1 MFIKRKTIEAL
12 TKRIEDLEYQVRM
25 LENMHA
31 TIENVGSPRALTT
44 LDTDAGW
51 VSHGKVAWYRG
62 RQLTRSEIFFRTM
75 HPRLYREDRPF
86 RSNENEEEV

>member
-1 MFIKRKTIEAL
+1 MFIKRKTIEDLL
-12 TKRIEDLEYQVRM
+12 TRIASLEYQVAM

-31 TIENVGSPRALTT
+31 VIEDVDSPRALKT
-44 LDTDAGW
+44 LDRASEW

>member
-1 MFIKRKTIEAL
+1 MFIKRKTIEDLLA
-12 TKRIEDLEYQVRM
+12 RVAGLEYQVAM

-31 TIENVGSPRALTT
+31 VIEDVDSPRALKT
-44 LDTDAGW
+44 LDTDAEW

-86 RSNENEEEV
+86 HTIDEEEAI

>member
-1 MFIKRKTIEAL
+1 MFVKRKTIEDLL
-12 TKRIEDLEYQVRM
+12 TRIASLEYQVAM

-31 TIENVGSPRALTT
+31 VIEDVDSPRALKT
-44 LDTDAGW
+44 LDRTSEW

-86 RSNENEEEV
+86 RGNEDEEEI

>member
-1 MFIKRKTIEAL
+1 MFIKRKTF
-12 TKRIEDLEYQVRM
+12 EDLLARVAGLEHQVRM

-44 LDTDAGW
+44 LDTDAEW

-62 RQLTRSEIFFRTM
+62 RQLTCHEIYFRTM